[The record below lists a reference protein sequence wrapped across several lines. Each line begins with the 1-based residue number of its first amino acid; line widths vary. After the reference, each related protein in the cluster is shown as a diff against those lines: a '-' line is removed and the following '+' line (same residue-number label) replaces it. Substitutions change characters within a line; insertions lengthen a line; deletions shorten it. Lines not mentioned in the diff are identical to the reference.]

1 METMQV
7 IGIIVMIALVAIG
20 LTTVIISLFGST
32 DKRKKLEKE
41 GAIILPS
48 NIEYK
53 STSNTPYEDLWRK
66 AGCIMRGSSYLRLA
80 TMALEEKKTGTLN
93 PAQRETIYKDEIL
106 YLMDKGMLYKQDQKN
121 TDLRKFC
128 IEQTP
133 CDRSSGYRI
142 KDAEALCNY
151 IVTGKASTINNKEE

>member
-7 IGIIVMIALVAIG
+7 IGIIVIIALVAIG
-20 LTTVIISLFGST
+20 LTTVITTLFSST
-32 DKRKKLEKE
+32 DKGKDLEKE
-41 GAIILPS
+41 GAIILPN

-53 STSNTPYEDLWRK
+53 SNIPYEDLWRK
-66 AGCIMRGSSYLRLA
+66 AGCIMRGSSHLRLA

-93 PAQRETIYKDEIL
+93 PAQREIIYKDEIL

-121 TDLRKFC
+121 ADLRKFC

-142 KDAEALCNY
+142 KDAEALFNY
-151 IVTGKASTINNKEE
+151 IVTGKASLINKEE

>member
-7 IGIIVMIALVAIG
+7 IGIIVMIALVSIG

-41 GAIILPS
+41 GAIILPN

-53 STSNTPYEDLWRK
+53 STSNTPYEDLCRK
-66 AGCIMRGSSYLRLA
+66 AGCIMRGSSHLRLA

-93 PAQRETIYKDEIL
+93 PAQREAIYKDEIL
-106 YLMDKGMLYKQDQKN
+106 YLMDKGMTYDYNQTN
-121 TDLRKFC
+121 IDLRKFC
-128 IEQTP
+128 IEQTSHVR
-133 CDRSSGYRI
+133 CVEYRI
-142 KDAEALCNY
+142 KEAEFLYNY
-151 IVTGKASTINNKEE
+151 IVTGKAINN

>member
-20 LTTVIISLFGST
+20 LTTVITSLFGST
-32 DKRKKLEKE
+32 DKRKELEKK
-41 GAIILPS
+41 GTIILPN

-66 AGCIMRGSSYLRLA
+66 ASCIMRGSSDIRLT
-80 TMALEEKKTGTLN
+80 TMALDEIKTGTLN
-93 PAQRETIYKDEIL
+93 PAQREAIYKDEIL
-106 YLMDKGMLYKQDQKN
+106 YLMDKGMQYKQAQKDTN
-121 TDLRKFC
+121 LRKFC

-151 IVTGKASTINNKEE
+151 IVTGKASLINKEE

>member
-1 METMQV
+1 MQV

-20 LTTVIISLFGST
+20 LTTVITTLFGST
-32 DKRKKLEKE
+32 DKRKELEKE
-41 GAIILPS
+41 GTIILPN

-53 STSNTPYEDLWRK
+53 SNTPYEDLWRK
-66 AGCIMRGSSYLRLA
+66 AGCIMRGSSSIRLL
-80 TMALEEKKTGTLN
+80 TMVLEENSTGRKN
-93 PAQRETIYKDEIL
+93 PAQREDIYKDEIL
-106 YLMDKGMLYKQDQKN
+106 YLMDKGMQYKQAQKN

-133 CDRSSGYRI
+133 CDRSSEYRI

-151 IVTGKASTINNKEE
+151 IVTGKASLINKEE